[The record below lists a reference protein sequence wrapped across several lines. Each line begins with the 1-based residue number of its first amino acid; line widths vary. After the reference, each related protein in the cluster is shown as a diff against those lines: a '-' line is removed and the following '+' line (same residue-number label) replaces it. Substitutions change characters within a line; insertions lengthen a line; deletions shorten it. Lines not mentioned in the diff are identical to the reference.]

1 MRTSAN
7 KMGFIQWRDGHGPEF
22 DEDEDEIQIESQA
35 GEVPVLPESAEFKEW
50 SPNYPTGEF
59 LPFHKAML
67 RSMAAGMGVLYNN
80 LASDLEGVT
89 FSSIRQG
96 TLDEREH
103 WKELQQWLIES
114 LVEPIYSA

>member
-1 MRTSAN
+1 VN
-7 KMGFIQWRDGHGPEF
+7 FQCYLK
-22 DEDEDEIQIESQA
+22 
-35 GEVPVLPESAEFKEW
+35 AELKEW

-80 LASDLEGVT
+80 LASDLEGVN

-103 WKELQQWLIES
+103 WKELQQWLVNFS
-114 LVEPIYSA
+114 RACLTHGWNMPCSRA